1 MNEPDSGP
9 FSGPGPDS
17 VSGLALEHL
26 DQLYNLARHLTGNP
40 AEAEDLV
47 QEAYARALAGAGTFT
62 GGNLKAWLFRI
73 LRNAFIDSYR
83 KDRNHP
89 VLRGLDVIDGAGDAE
104 LLRDDLELEQLRR
117 LVGEEIE
124 AALMSLSEEARL
136 VILLDV
142 EGLTEV
148 ETAEVLG
155 CAVGTVK
162 SRLSRARLLLR
173 LRLKD
178 YARR

>member
-1 MNEPDSGP
+1 MGLPGSQRKVQRLVDEHYVALYRYAYRLSG
-9 FSGPGPDS
+9 SAAD
-17 VSGLALEHL
+17 
-26 DQLYNLARHLTGNP
+26 
-40 AEAEDLV
+40 AEDLT
-47 QEAYARALAGAGTFT
+47 QEAFCKAQVKLAQLRDPARA
-62 GGNLKAWLFRI
+62 KAWLFRI
-73 LRNAFIDSYR
+73 LRNAFIDGYR

-89 VLRGLDVIDGAGDAE
+89 VLRGLDVVDGAGDAE

-117 LVGEEIE
+117 VVGEEIE

-148 ETAEVLG
+148 ETAEVVG